1 MTQVFSFFRFRRW
14 TQEQKSN
21 SFKAAL
27 QILFGVFCTL
37 AIFAIWQVSGKST
50 ALGIALGAL
59 LLVAVIVFDIT
70 MRAAMYLSKAHSNQ
84 YTSYR
89 QEIDQVRQE
98 LRAAQLKADMYET
111 QSVENTR
118 TLDAVTDKFNHLK
131 QLMFKKRKGKTPRVS
146 RAVKKSL
153 SSIEDLL

>member
-1 MTQVFSFFRFRRW
+1 MTQVFSFLRFRRW

-21 SFKAAL
+21 NFKAAL
-27 QILFGVFCTL
+27 QILFGVFCAL
-37 AIFAIWQVSGKST
+37 AVFAIWQVSGKST

-59 LLVAVIVFDIT
+59 LLVAAIVFDVT
-70 MRAAMYLSKAHSNQ
+70 MRAAMYLSKSHRNQ
-84 YTSYR
+84 YASYR
-89 QEIDQVRQE
+89 QEIDQVGQK
-98 LRAAQLKADMYET
+98 LRAAQLRADMYKT

-118 TLDAVTDKFNHLK
+118 TLDAVTDKFNDLK

-146 RAVKKSL
+146 KTVKKIL